1 MIKYD
6 LGKIYK
12 IVCNITGEIYI
23 GSTIQTLALRL
34 ATHKHYNNTCTSKQ
48 IIERGDYSIELIENY
63 TCNTRDELHSRER
76 YYIDTLTC
84 INNNKPLTDLER
96 ETYARDYRQ
105 RRQDY
110 YKVKCRLWRQL
121 HPEYMMFKCR
131 AWREKKKAKSNS
143 LALAKP
149 VSSLPLVITYMSG
162 IIQLPADPFEEVNDP
177 HCRLEQSSDKYY
189 NTIPFYENKMFT
201 GNIYISDMTLD
212 QQNEYD
218 YNIKNICINL

>member
-63 TCNTRDELHSRER
+63 PCNNRDELHARER

-121 HPEYMMFKCR
+121 HPEYMMFKCK
-131 AWREKKKAKSNS
+131 AWREKKKAKANT
-143 LALAKP
+143 KCIDI
-149 VSSLPLVITYMSG
+149 VITYMSG
-162 IIQLPADPFEEVNDP
+162 VIQLPVDQASDFFTAHPLEAVN
-177 HCRLEQSSDKYY
+177 EKYN

-201 GNIYISDMTLD
+201 GKIYISDMSLD
-212 QQNEYD
+212 QQHEND
-218 YNIKNICINL
+218 IKNICINL